1 MGTILHYGWKQVSII
16 TQVEPIFI
24 KVCIILLII
33 IMFVYIHFLSN
44 FQNKEV
50 ITTLLK
56 AENITVLEPEDIL
69 TNEDP
74 ATKNGIFVRDI
85 K

>member
-1 MGTILHYGWKQVSII
+1 MHNVAINYKI
-16 TQVEPIFI
+16 
-24 KVCIILLII
+24 
-33 IMFVYIHFLSN
+33 FVYIHFLSN

-56 AENITVLEPEDIL
+56 AENITVLESEDIL
-69 TNEDP
+69 TDEDP
-74 ATKNGIFVRDI
+74 AAKNGIFVCNI

>member
-24 KVCIILLII
+24 KVCMILLII

-44 FQNKEV
+44 FQNKKV

-56 AENITVLEPEDIL
+56 AENITVLESEDIL

-74 ATKNGIFVRDI
+74 ATKKGIFVCNI
-85 K
+85 Q

>member
-1 MGTILHYGWKQVSII
+1 
-16 TQVEPIFI
+16 
-24 KVCIILLII
+24 
-33 IMFVYIHFLSN
+33 MFVYIHFLSN

>member
-56 AENITVLEPEDIL
+56 AENITVLESEDIL

-74 ATKNGIFVRDI
+74 ATKNGIFVCDI